1 MRTLT
6 SIAAVA
12 AAGVVLSAGF
22 LTPAP
27 ARGSAVGSCYEI
39 DYTVYHEPGGCVQ
52 ETTNYSESGVQIW
65 NDPANPTT
73 VEGTGAAGGA
83 FKSMDF
89 RSVGT
94 FTPCDNGVQSADW
107 YWGTDYATHVSGWVL
122 DCYLSGEPS

>member
-1 MRTLT
+1 MRNLT

-12 AAGVVLSAGF
+12 AAGVVVSAGL

-27 ARGSAVGSCYEI
+27 ARAAAVGSCYGI
-39 DYTVYHEPGGCVQ
+39 DYTVYHEPGGCND

-65 NDPANPTT
+65 NDPAHPTT

-83 FKSMDF
+83 FKAMDF

-94 FTPCDNGVQSADW
+94 FTTCDNGRPV
-107 YWGTDYATHVSGWVL
+107 GRLVL
-122 DCYLSGEPS
+122 GNRLRDARLGLGPGLLPQR